1 MASNSPAVVV
11 EVRRGTML
19 VKSAQFSEPSVT
31 IGRSASAM
39 FPVDAPELA
48 DLHAVLNVEDDGSV
62 SLLDLGSPE
71 GVSVNGQRIANTT
84 LRSGD
89 AFQVGALTFRITV
102 FSAGADEFEDESA
115 TKVESVRPPSAAPA
129 SSAAVYTA
137 PRQSLSDVD
146 DRTEEKQ
153 DLPQGP
159 TAQMHTSPAYT
170 ATSAMAGGAA
180 HGDEHTAG
188 ESASGDAGDHG
199 IGHDQPYIDTFEDDH
214 DDHHDDDEDVLA
226 FVMRTNPGQVT
237 KKAKFLEVNQM
248 WGNVLVDTRQFA
260 PEGRNVT
267 VGASLGYRWRLLGVD
282 MGWVNPGL
290 GRVLP
295 AMMPMWSDVG
305 REWQS
310 DFYVPTANLPNE
322 QDFTLFTHP
331 EPGKYVANVA
341 SGWDGF
347 VDVEDRRYTF
357 DELVAAGKATRAA
370 SGGYEVPMTED
381 MRLTVEAG
389 GHMFFAQLAGHDPRL
404 VARLT
409 DDVDYPF
416 MGMIAFGL
424 FVFAT
429 IGATMYFMPPMPEN
443 NTNEVDERALELML
457 QKPEEEK
464 KEAKKP
470 DANPDAGEGA
480 KAKKEEGKVG
490 KKEAKLDKAKG
501 NKVEVKQQE
510 IDRQVAET
518 AGVLGAMNNG
528 NIDQVLG
535 ASGLSSDLR
544 GGIGGLIG
552 AKGSQIGSGGLGAR
566 GGGLGGGGTAEGLG
580 GLGTKGMGSGASG
593 YGKGGGNF
601 GAKGEG
607 GIGAVSGDPI
617 ILGALDRSLID
628 EVIKRN
634 MNAIRYCYQ
643 RELTKNP
650 SLGGKI
656 VIKFV
661 IAKDGTV
668 SSAEKK
674 TTTMNNG
681 AVEQCIVGRFMR
693 MQFPEPKGGGIVI
706 VSYPFIFSP
715 G

>member
-48 DLHAVLNVEDDGSV
+48 DLHAVLNVEDDGTV

-102 FSAGADEFEDESA
+102 FSAGQDDFEEDSA
-115 TKVESVRPPSAAPA
+115 TKVESVRPSQYPA
-129 SSAAVYTA
+129 SAPGPSAAVYNA
-137 PRQSLSDVD
+137 PIDPRQSLSDAD

-153 DLPQGP
+153 DLPSGP
-159 TAQMHTSPAYT
+159 TSHMHTSPAYT
-170 ATSAMAGGAA
+170 ASSSMSGGAA
-180 HGDEHTAG
+180 HGDEHSAG
-188 ESASGDAGDHG
+188 ESLTGDNSDHQ

-226 FVMRTNPGQVT
+226 FVMRTTSPAT

-267 VGASLGYRWRLLGVD
+267 VGASLGYRWRFLGVD
-282 MGWVNPGL
+282 MGWVNPAL

-295 AMMPMWSDVG
+295 AVMPMWSDIG

-310 DFYVPTANLPNE
+310 DFYVPTANLPGDH
-322 QDFTLFTHP
+322 DFTLFSHP
-331 EPGKYVANVA
+331 EPGKYIANVA

-357 DELVAAGKATRAA
+357 DELVAAGKASKGST
-370 SGGYEVPMTED
+370 GGYEVPMTED
-381 MRLTVEAG
+381 MRLTVDAG
-389 GHMFFAQLAGHDPRL
+389 GHVFFAQLAGHDPRL

-416 MGMIAFGL
+416 MGMIAFGV
-424 FVFAT
+424 FIFAT

-470 DANPDAGEGA
+470 EANPDAGEGA

-510 IDRQVAET
+510 IDRQVAEN
-518 AGVLGAMNNG
+518 AGVLGAMANG
-528 NIDQVLG
+528 QLDQVLG

-552 AKGSQIGSGGLGAR
+552 AKGSQIGS
-566 GGGLGGGGTAEGLG
+566 G